1 MLRGSRLWRRCWGG
15 MSLKVLR
22 SHPGWLKANI
32 AIAPEIGGCFPEIGW
47 WVTSIYELW
56 CEIEPHFVC
65 GKMPGPTIATC
76 VCEASVV
83 HVSEDISKV
92 APWVGPSNTP
102 SKVWF
107 QTSHQP
113 ETRCLVSF
121 IMPFT
126 VYYAA
131 LPYAP
136 QIKSVTILAQARCL
150 HNSTAR
156 TGEMTN
162 PLGSGANGSAPPCTK
177 GSKDDAID
185 RKSNE
190 IAKLNRRVGGRGTR
204 GSQDRRDGGGSLREG
219 LDQTSCTRVFWWIL
233 VVSGRVLLW
242 DWTMWLVELPGRKH
256 WERVLVARQWKM
268 VLGRILMNG
277 ALPRVD
283 IRFDRFSL
291 RAACSHKATPCTW
304 RQHAEWRDGP
314 MARFLP
320 SKNGLFLSRQI
331 QHRPKKTPTDCAIP
345 NRFVLPKALPRSPWK
360 DFLVVCS
367 LSGSKCAPKSVEEGS
382 LVLSKQDMLHM
393 LKHVVGA

>member
-1 MLRGSRLWRRCWGG
+1 
-15 MSLKVLR
+15 
-22 SHPGWLKANI
+22 
-32 AIAPEIGGCFPEIGW
+32 
-47 WVTSIYELW
+47 
-56 CEIEPHFVC
+56 
-65 GKMPGPTIATC
+65 MPGPTIATC

-219 LDQTSCTRVFWWIL
+219 LDQTSCTRVF
-233 VVSGRVLLW
+233 
-242 DWTMWLVELPGRKH
+242 
-256 WERVLVARQWKM
+256 
-268 VLGRILMNG
+268 
-277 ALPRVD
+277 
-283 IRFDRFSL
+283 
-291 RAACSHKATPCTW
+291 
-304 RQHAEWRDGP
+304 
-314 MARFLP
+314 
-320 SKNGLFLSRQI
+320 
-331 QHRPKKTPTDCAIP
+331 
-345 NRFVLPKALPRSPWK
+345 
-360 DFLVVCS
+360 
-367 LSGSKCAPKSVEEGS
+367 
-382 LVLSKQDMLHM
+382 
-393 LKHVVGA
+393 